1 MNIELLTL
9 SEIENVTGE
18 KGNFTVTIK
27 KNPRFIEE
35 DKCIACGLCAEKCP
49 KKVPDEYNADLNKR
63 KAAYIKYGQTVP
75 LKYAIDA
82 ENCIYH
88 TKGRCRVCEKVCPT
102 GAVNLDMT
110 AEFVDLN
117 VGAVVLAPGFKPFS
131 PKGIDY
137 YGYDEIPDVVTSLE
151 YERFLSASGPSMGHL
166 SRPSDGGVPEKIAW
180 IQCVGSRNT
189 NCADNGYCSSVCCMY
204 SIKQA
209 VMTGSHLDSD
219 GEQVIFY
226 MDIRAAG
233 KDYERYYQASKE
245 KGIKYVKA
253 RPHTLLRGPDN
264 VGVVM
269 TWAGE
274 DGLFNEE
281 YFDMVVL
288 AVGLEAPE
296 DAMKFSQQFDFDLTQ
311 YNFAETKSFNPV
323 STTRDGVFVTGAF
336 HSPKAIPKSVIYA
349 SSAAADVEALLADSK
364 GSLTK
369 EKIWPKEK
377 DIAGEEPKVGVFV
390 CSCGTNIAGV
400 IDVKDVTEYASTL
413 PAVAYVENNLFTC
426 STDTQDLIAE
436 KIKEKNLNRVVIA
449 ACTPRTHEPLFQ
461 ETLQNIGLNKYMIEM
476 ANIRN
481 QNSWVHPNEPE
492 KATAKAKDQVRMAIA
507 KVIRNYPLNDIE
519 VNVTPKAL
527 VVGGGLAGMSSALS
541 LATQGY
547 ETVIL
552 EKKAKLGGMAH
563 ELFET
568 WKGENVK
575 TELDHLLSAVEKNDR
590 IRICTNTTLESVSG
604 SVGSFIGEI
613 KQDNNKET
621 LEFGACVLATG
632 GKAYV
637 PDEYLYN
644 QESRVITLL
653 ELDKIL
659 VQDKSSIEK
668 ADTTVFIQCVGSRD
682 SQRPYCSRVCCTS
695 AIKNAVFLKKM
706 NPDMNIFVLN
716 RDIRTYADREVLYK
730 KARELG
736 VIFISYN
743 QTSKPEVVKDGE
755 DLNVKIFDPI
765 SQLPL
770 EITADYVV
778 LSTAILPNDNSS
790 LVDIFKCGVNSD
802 GFLSE
807 AHPKLRPVD
816 STVDGVFLA
825 GLCHYPKPI
834 NESIAQGKAAASRA
848 GVILSKK
855 TMKLDAIKSHVTHH
869 CDGCALCLD
878 VCPYNAIELEE
889 YEENGK
895 KHKRIK
901 TDKALCKGCGIC
913 AATCPKEGV
922 VVEGFTQ
929 SQLKAQVDTI
939 LENA

>member
-1 MNIELLTL
+1 LLTL
-9 SEIENVTGE
+9 SEIDDVKGE
-18 KGNFTVTIK
+18 QGNFTVRVK

-49 KKVPDEYNADLNKR
+49 KKVPDEYNAELNTR

-75 LKYAIDA
+75 LKYAVDS

-88 TKGRCRVCEKVCPT
+88 TKGRCRACEKICPT
-102 GAVNLDMT
+102 GAINLDMQ
-110 AEFVDLN
+110 AEFVELN

-137 YGYDEIPDVVTSLE
+137 YGYDAIPDVVTSLE
-151 YERFLSASGPSMGHL
+151 YERILSASGPSMGHL
-166 SRPSDGGVPEKIAW
+166 SRPSDGGVPAKIAW

-233 KDYERYYQASKE
+233 KDYERYYQSSKD
-245 KGIKYVKA
+245 KGVKYVKA
-253 RPHTLLRGPDN
+253 RPHTLTKGPDN
-264 VGVVM
+264 VGVIM
-269 TWAGE
+269 TWTSE
-274 DGLFNEE
+274 DGTQNNE

-288 AVGLEAPE
+288 AIGMEAPE
-296 DAMKFSQQFDFDLTQ
+296 DAMKLAHDFDFQLTK
-311 YNFAETKSFNPV
+311 YNFAETNSFNPV
-323 STTRDGVFVTGAF
+323 STTREGVFVTGAF
-336 HSPKAIPKSVIYA
+336 HSPKAIPKSVIFA
-349 SSAAADVEALLADSK
+349 SSAAADAETLLADSK

-369 EKIWPKEK
+369 EKTWPEEI
-377 DIAGEEPKVGVFV
+377 DIADQEPNVGVFV

-400 IDVKDVTEYASTL
+400 IDVKDVAEYASTL
-413 PAVAYVENNLFTC
+413 PSVTYVENNMFTC

-436 KIKEKNLNRVVIA
+436 IIKEKNLNRVVIA

-461 ETLQNIGLNKYMIEM
+461 ETLQGVGLNKYMIEM

-492 KATAKAKDQVRMAIA
+492 KATAKAKDQIRMAVA
-507 KVIRNYPLNDIE
+507 KATGNYPLDDIQ

-527 VVGGGLAGMSSALS
+527 VVGGGLAGLSAAS
-541 LATQGY
+541 TLATQGY
-547 ETVIL
+547 ETIVL
-552 EKKAKLGGMAH
+552 EKEDKLGGVA
-563 ELFET
+563 LDIFET
-568 WKGENVK
+568 WKGEDVNSDLK
-575 TELDHLLSAVEKNDR
+575 NILSDVEKNDR
-590 IRICTNTTLESVSG
+590 IRICQNTTLESVSG
-604 SVGSFIGEI
+604 SVGSFIGKI
-613 KQDNNKET
+613 KTEDKEET
-621 LEFGACVLATG
+621 LEFGACVIATG
-632 GKAYV
+632 GKAYT
-637 PDEYLYN
+637 PDEYLYG
-644 QESRVITLL
+644 
-653 ELDKIL
+653 
-659 VQDKSSIEK
+659 QDKRVVTSLEFDKLLAKDKDNVAK
-668 ADTTVFIQCVGSRD
+668 AGAAVFIQCVGSRD
-682 SQRPYCSRVCCTS
+682 DNRPYCSRVCCTS
-695 AIKNAVFLKKM
+695 AVANAVSLKKM
-706 NPDMNIFVLN
+706 NPAMNVFILN

-730 KARELG
+730 EARDLG
-736 VIFISYN
+736 IIFISY
-743 QTSKPEVVKDGE
+743 TLDSKPEVLKDGK
-755 DLNVKIFDPI
+755 DILVKTFDPI
-765 SQLPL
+765 SRFPL
-770 EITADYVV
+770 EIVADYVV

-790 LVDIFKCGVNSD
+790 LVEIFKCGVNSD

-807 AHPKLRPVD
+807 AHPKLKPVD

-855 TMKLDAIKSHVTHH
+855 TMKLDAIKSHVTQN
-869 CDGCALCLD
+869 CDGCALCID
-878 VCPYNAIELEE
+878 VCPYNAIVLNEFED
-889 YEENGK
+889 NGRK
-895 KHKRIK
+895 YKRIS

-929 SQLKAQVDTI
+929 GQLKAQVAAI
-939 LENA
+939 LEHV

>member
-1 MNIELLTL
+1 MTL
-9 SEIENVTGE
+9 SEIEDVKGK
-18 KGNFTVTIK
+18 KGNFTITIK
-27 KNPRFIEE
+27 KNPRFVEE
-35 DKCIACGLCAEKCP
+35 EKCIACGLCAEKCP
-49 KKVPDEYNADLNKR
+49 KKVPDEYNAALNTR

-75 LKYAIDA
+75 LKYAIDSK
-82 ENCIYH
+82 NCIYH
-88 TKGRCRVCEKVCPT
+88 TKGRCRACEKLCPT
-102 GAVNLDMT
+102 GAVNLDMQT
-110 AEFVDLN
+110 DYVELN

-151 YERFLSASGPSMGHL
+151 YERFLSASGPSTGHL

-189 NCADNGYCSSVCCMY
+189 NCAENGYCSSVCCMY

-226 MDIRAAG
+226 MDIRATG
-233 KDYERYYQASKE
+233 KDYERYYQSSKN
-245 KGIKYVKA
+245 KGVKYVKA
-253 RPHTLLRGPDN
+253 RPHTLLKGPNN

-269 TWAGE
+269 TFTSE
-274 DGLFNEE
+274 DGTQNEE

-288 AVGLEAPE
+288 AVGMEAPE
-296 DAMKFSQQFDFDLTQ
+296 DAMKLAHQFDFDLTQ
-311 YNFAETKSFNPV
+311 YNFAKTNSFAPV
-323 STTRDGVFVTGAF
+323 STTRAGVFVTGAF

-349 SSAAADVEALLADSK
+349 SSAAADVATLLASSK

-369 EKIWPKEK
+369 EKTWPEEK
-377 DIAGEEPKVGVFV
+377 DIEGQEPKVGVFV

-400 IDVKDVTEYASTL
+400 VDVKEVAEYASTL
-413 PAVAYVENNLFTC
+413 PAVEYVENNLFTC

-436 KIKEKNLNRVVIA
+436 KINEKNLNRIVIA

-461 ETLQNIGLNKYMIEM
+461 ETLQDSGLNKYMIEM

-492 KATAKAKDQVRMAIA
+492 KATAKAKDQVRMAVA
-507 KVIRNYPLNDIE
+507 KVVGSYPLNDIQ

-527 VVGGGLAGMSSALS
+527 VVGGGLAGMSSALG
-541 LATQGY
+541 LACQGY
-547 ETVIL
+547 ETIIL
-552 EKKAKLGGMAH
+552 EKEKNLGGVALDH
-563 ELFET
+563 FKT
-568 WKGENVK
+568 WKGEDVK
-575 TELDHLLSAVEKNDR
+575 SNLDMMLSEVKKNDN
-590 IRICTNTTLESVSG
+590 IRVCTKATLESVSG
-604 SVGSFIGEI
+604 SVGSFIGKI
-613 KQDNNKET
+613 KHEDSIET
-621 LEFGACVLATG
+621 VEFGACVLATG
-632 GKAYV
+632 GKAYT
-637 PDEYLYN
+637 PDEYLYY
-644 QESRVITLL
+644 QDSRVLTSLEFDKLL
-653 ELDKIL
+653 N
-659 VQDKSSIEK
+659 QDKADIAK
-668 ADTTVFIQCVGSRD
+668 ADTVVFIQCVGSRD
-682 SQRPYCSRVCCTS
+682 DKRPYCSRVCCTS
-695 AIKNAVFLKKM
+695 AIKKAVSLKKLDPAK
-706 NPDMNIFVLN
+706 NVFILN

-730 KARELG
+730 EARALG
-736 VIFISYN
+736 VIFISYTRN
-743 QTSKPEVVKDGE
+743 SKPEVFKDG
-755 DLNVKIFDPI
+755 DDIFVKIFDPI
-765 SQLPL
+765 SQLQL
-770 EITADYVV
+770 EIATDYVV

-825 GLCHYPKPI
+825 GMCHYPKPI

-848 GVILSKK
+848 GVILSNK
-855 TMKLDAIKSHVTHH
+855 TMKLDAIKAHVTQH
-869 CDGCALCLD
+869 CDGCALCID
-878 VCPYNAIELEE
+878 VCPYSAIILED

-895 KHKRIK
+895 KHKMIS

-922 VVEGFTQ
+922 VVDGFTQ

-939 LENA
+939 LEYV